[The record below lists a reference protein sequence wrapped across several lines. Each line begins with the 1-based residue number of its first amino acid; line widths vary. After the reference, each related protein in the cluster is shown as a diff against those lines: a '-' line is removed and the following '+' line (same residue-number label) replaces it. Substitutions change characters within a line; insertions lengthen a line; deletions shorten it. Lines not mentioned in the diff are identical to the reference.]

1 MLKKIMYFMLL
12 GILVVGCHGDYIDLG
27 DKYSLVNRCLC
38 HTNDRGIDVGL
49 IIGDIVKLDL
59 NDSYIIAYQEV
70 NPNYVKHDYFFSKE
84 DERIHKYMSTHPHNY
99 WIVDKKTVKIYGPLT
114 KEAFDKSCDSL
125 NIKLTLKRIFVSR
138 QHPPLS

>member
-70 NPNYVKHDYFFSKE
+70 NPDYVEHDHFYSKE
-84 DERIHKYMSTHPHNY
+84 EERIHKYMSTHPHNY
-99 WIVDKKTVKIYGPLT
+99 WIVDKKTVKVYGPLT

-125 NIKLTLKRIFVSR
+125 NIKLKLKSFFM
-138 QHPPLS
+138 

>member
-70 NPNYVKHDYFFSKE
+70 NPDYVEHDHFYSKE
-84 DERIHKYMSTHPHNY
+84 EERIHKYMSTHPHNY

-125 NIKLTLKRIFVSR
+125 NIKLKLKSFFM
-138 QHPPLS
+138 